1 VDQVPEILESAN
13 DNNGSRTI
21 IKTVLGPGATVVS
34 HYHTLFTETFEVL
47 EGEIDVWNGDSKI
60 TLTVGQSATVAKTII
75 HRYQVGA
82 KETVVKLIFIP
93 GNIDVERAMK
103 IIKGLGLQ
111 QDGFYTQLSATDKD
125 GLVLIAIIADLTH
138 SNTIGDIKKKLDKLY
153 ESEGSK
159 IEQVKT
165 ELLEKYSNNH

>member
-1 VDQVPEILESAN
+1 MADIVPEILESAN

-21 IKTVLGPGATVVS
+21 IKTVIAPGATVVS

-60 TLTVGQSATVAKTII
+60 TLAVGQSATIAKTII

-82 KETVVKLIFIP
+82 KKTIVKLTFIP

-103 IIKGLGLQ
+103 IIKGLQ
-111 QDGFYTQLSATDKD
+111 QYGFNTQLTATDKD
-125 GLVLIAIIADLTH
+125 GLILIAIIADLTH
-138 SNTIGDIKKKLDKLY
+138 SNTIGDTKKELDKLY

-159 IEQVKT
+159 IERVKT
-165 ELLEKYSNNH
+165 ELLEKYANNH

>member
-1 VDQVPEILESAN
+1 MADKVPEILESAN

-21 IKTVLGPGATVVS
+21 IKTVIAPGATVVS

-60 TLTVGQSATVAKTII
+60 TLTVGQSATIAKTII

-82 KETVVKLIFIP
+82 KETIVKLTYIP
-93 GNIDVERAMK
+93 GNINVERAMK
-103 IIKGLGLQ
+103 IIKGLQ
-111 QDGFYTQLSATDKD
+111 QDGFNTQLSATDKD

-138 SNTIGDIKKKLDKLY
+138 SNTIGDTKKELDKLY

-159 IEQVKT
+159 VEQVKT